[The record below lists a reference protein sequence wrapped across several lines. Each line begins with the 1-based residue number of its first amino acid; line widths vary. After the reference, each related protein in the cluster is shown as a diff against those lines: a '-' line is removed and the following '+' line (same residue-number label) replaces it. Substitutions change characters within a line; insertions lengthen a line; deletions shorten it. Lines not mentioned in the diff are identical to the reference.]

1 MAYYFTRLFLFFS
14 LIFYYSSSEAQK
26 ISLGAPLDKDEIK
39 TSYSILGT
47 DSQYV
52 YVLRF
57 NQKILPQII
66 TCNHN
71 LEIVNRTDKPFLRNS
86 FLLSFVQKNNSFEMF
101 CENFEEGFRVYSLYR
116 QAGNSDT
123 VNEVLRLPPTTG
135 GQWDFISSPSGSY
148 FMLFSVT
155 SMLNDSVTIN
165 SIVLNKNYELLD
177 GKRFSF
183 FLDRQFEM
191 LGVPS
196 VDDDGNIYYLIYDR
210 PLNYRLGSNLRIF
223 KYNTAKGNIIRKE
236 IYFKEKKP
244 TDIRL
249 NFSEKNKMLSF
260 HSLYYDFYSKDIG
273 GVIAGYF
280 NEKLD
285 PLTPLSYFAFD
296 KDFKKK
302 LNTYKSGINSSDLM
316 NYLRINSTSV
326 EEDGSSY
333 VNMTLETD
341 RLPSNT
347 GSLNNA
353 NSNPTKN
360 IMDDDPMMAML
371 QRENLIRRNMAFSG
385 ATRGRR
391 FSAGSGPSTSYAE
404 AYVNAMYERPD
415 LFFMPA
421 DSSLN
426 SKKRDEVLKKKIYD
440 RQLLFGF
447 DKNASVKWH
456 HWFETEDQSLL
467 KKNSLYATE
476 TDSSYVS
483 VYYRHNN
490 KDKAELGFTRINKSD
505 GNVLDKPLNLPNHI
519 SLLTT
524 SAVYKL
530 ADNKIVLLYY
540 DNRSGKT
547 GLAKVEW

>member
-1 MAYYFTRLFLFFS
+1 MVYHFTRLFLFFC
-14 LIFYYSSSEAQK
+14 LIFSYSSSEAQN
-26 ISLGAPLDKDEIK
+26 ISLGAPLEKDEIK

-57 NQKILPQII
+57 SQNILPQII
-66 TCNHN
+66 TCNHK
-71 LEIVNRTDKPFLRNS
+71 LEIVTRIDKPFLRNS
-86 FLLSFVQKNNSFEMF
+86 YLLSFVQKNNSLEMF
-101 CENFEEGFRVYSLYR
+101 CENFVEGYRVYSLYR
-116 QAGNSDT
+116 QAGNVDT
-123 VNEVLRLPPTTG
+123 VNEVLRLAPTNG
-135 GQWDFISSPSGSY
+135 GQWDFISSPSGDY

-165 SIVLNKNYELLD
+165 SIVLNKNYEFLD

-183 FLDRQFEM
+183 FLDRQFDM

-196 VDDDGNIYYLIYDR
+196 VDDEGNIYYLIYDR

-223 KYNTAKGNIIRKE
+223 KYNTANGNIIRKE

-244 TDIRL
+244 SDIRL
-249 NFSEKNKMLSF
+249 SFSEKNKMLTF

-273 GVIAGYF
+273 GVVSGYF
-280 NEKLD
+280 NEKLE
-285 PLTPLSYFAFD
+285 PLTPLSYFVFE

-326 EEDGSSY
+326 EDDGSSY
-333 VNMTLETD
+333 VNLTLETD

-347 GSLNNA
+347 GGLNNV
-353 NSNPTKN
+353 NPSSTRN
-360 IMDDDPMMAML
+360 IMDDDPMMALL
-371 QRENLIRRNMAFSG
+371 QRENLIRRNMGFAG
-385 ATRGRR
+385 ASRGRR
-391 FSAGSGPSTSYAE
+391 TSPGSGPSTSYVE
-404 AYVNAMYERPD
+404 AYTNAMFERPD

-421 DSSLN
+421 DSSLT
-426 SKKRDEVLKKKIYD
+426 SKKRDEIFKKKIYD

-447 DKNASVKWH
+447 DKKAVVKWH

-476 TDSSYVS
+476 TDSSFVS
-483 VYYRHNN
+483 VYYRHNS
-490 KDKAELGFTRINKSD
+490 KDKAELGFTSINKLD
-505 GNVLDKPLNLPNHI
+505 GEVLDKPLNLPNYI
-519 SLLTT
+519 TLLTT
-524 SAVYKL
+524 STVYKL
-530 ADNKIVLLYY
+530 SHNKIALLYY
-540 DNRSGKT
+540 DNRTGKT
-547 GLAKVEW
+547 GLATVEW